1 MKVVICADAHLDSP
15 FSMFNRS
22 DVNLSIRHQE
32 QRQAFSKAIDEVKR
46 IGAELLLIPG
56 DLFDG
61 RKASMATVKFLTDA
75 FESIPGTYVVISPGN
90 HDPYTEDSPYATQ
103 SWPENVY
110 VFKQE
115 LEMLDLSLRTGEA
128 VCIYGG
134 AFRSHFS
141 TKNLLRSAG
150 TLPELDKT
158 KLNILLMHTSLET
171 SGKYNPMTKEDIDLC
186 GFDFCALG
194 HIHKYSGIVK
204 TQNSAYAFPGV
215 LEGRGFDETDEC
227 GIISGSITKE
237 ELALGFV
244 ETSVRKCKVVE
255 IDVSDCQS
263 NDQVV
268 ELIRRNCPDYEYS
281 YKVVLTGIIHDDF
294 NMSVVMINSAVNQQ
308 YFYIKIISQCRQHL
322 DVEMLARENSLRG
335 LFIKNCLER
344 IDSVGDVDEDRKA
357 FIEEAMQF
365 GLDAFEGD
373 VTIDEN

>member
-61 RKASMATVKFLTDA
+61 RKASMATVKFLMDA
-75 FESIPGTYVVISPGN
+75 FTSIPATYVVISPGN

-103 SWPENVY
+103 VWPENVY
-110 VFKQE
+110 VFKKE
-115 LEMLDLSLRTGEA
+115 LEMLELLLKSGEN
-128 VCIYGG
+128 VRIYGG

-141 TKNLLRSAG
+141 TKNLLSSGGA
-150 TLPELDKT
+150 LPVLDKE
-158 KLNILLMHTSLET
+158 KMNILLMHTSLEAN
-171 SGKYNPMTKEDIDLC
+171 SKYNPITKEDLDKC

-194 HIHKYSGIVK
+194 HVHKYSGIIR
-204 TQNSAYAFPGV
+204 TANTAYAFAGIP
-215 LEGRGFDETDEC
+215 EGRGFDETDEC

-237 ELALGFV
+237 EISLGFV
-244 ETSVRKCKVVE
+244 ETSVRKCRVVQ

-268 ELIRRNCPDYEYS
+268 ELIHRECPEYEYS
-281 YKVVLTGIIHDDF
+281 YKVILTGVIHDDF
-294 NMSVVMINSAVNQQ
+294 NMSVVMITSAVNQQ
-308 YFYIKIISQCRQHL
+308 YFYIKIVSQCKQHL
-322 DVEMLARENSLRG
+322 DVEMLSRENSLRG

-344 IDSVGDVDEDRKA
+344 MEMIGDIDEDRRA
-357 FIEEAMQF
+357 FVEEAMQF